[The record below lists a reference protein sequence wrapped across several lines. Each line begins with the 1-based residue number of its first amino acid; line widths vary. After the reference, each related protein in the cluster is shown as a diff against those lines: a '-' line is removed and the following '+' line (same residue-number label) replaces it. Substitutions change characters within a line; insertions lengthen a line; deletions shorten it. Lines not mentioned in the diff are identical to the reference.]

1 MKYLWVI
8 LLILVVFIL
17 QTNKIYAHQPFKII
31 KSPTDITTIDLSDA
45 SVSHAFYGEFESTD
59 EEIIFNLNNFSDNI
73 LKFSILIPDQEPE
86 NQIKENYLPELSIEK
101 LSNSENQQE
110 SIKELYK
117 ANIRSTFYEP
127 YSQMN
132 LIRVISHQET
142 LQNGSTIKVTLKSN
156 GVLRYVF
163 SVGSKEI
170 FSSVYASGNTK
181 YFNSSAQIAWYI
193 NPIYISE
200 PTSTPQELNES
211 KPTPTPE
218 ELNENK
224 PIQSAE
230 EIQSTTKTEDLF
242 IEQIDN
248 TNISENRINISTLIS
263 VFSSIILIVV
273 IVLITYK
280 YKGNKNGNN

>member
-110 SIKELYK
+110 SVKELYK

-170 FSSVYASGNTK
+170 FSSVYASGNTE
-181 YFNSSAQIAWYI
+181 YFNSSAQIAL
-193 NPIYISE
+193 S
-200 PTSTPQELNES
+200 
-211 KPTPTPE
+211 
-218 ELNENK
+218 
-224 PIQSAE
+224 
-230 EIQSTTKTEDLF
+230 
-242 IEQIDN
+242 
-248 TNISENRINISTLIS
+248 LIH
-263 VFSSIILIVV
+263 I
-273 IVLITYK
+273 
-280 YKGNKNGNN
+280 

>member
-1 MKYLWVI
+1 
-8 LLILVVFIL
+8 
-17 QTNKIYAHQPFKII
+17 
-31 KSPTDITTIDLSDA
+31 
-45 SVSHAFYGEFESTD
+45 
-59 EEIIFNLNNFSDNI
+59 
-73 LKFSILIPDQEPE
+73 
-86 NQIKENYLPELSIEK
+86 
-101 LSNSENQQE
+101 
-110 SIKELYK
+110 
-117 ANIRSTFYEP
+117 
-127 YSQMN
+127 MN

-200 PTSTPQELNES
+200 RTSTPQELNKS
-211 KPTPTPE
+211 KSTPTPE

-224 PIQSAE
+224 PIQPAE
-230 EIQSTTKTEDLF
+230 EIQSTTKTQDLF
-242 IEQIDN
+242 IEQVDRVN
-248 TNISENRINISTLIS
+248 TAQSRINISALIS
-263 VFSSIILIVV
+263 GFSFIILVVV

-280 YKGNKNGNN
+280 FKGNKNGKN

>member
-1 MKYLWVI
+1 
-8 LLILVVFIL
+8 
-17 QTNKIYAHQPFKII
+17 
-31 KSPTDITTIDLSDA
+31 
-45 SVSHAFYGEFESTD
+45 
-59 EEIIFNLNNFSDNI
+59 
-73 LKFSILIPDQEPE
+73 
-86 NQIKENYLPELSIEK
+86 
-101 LSNSENQQE
+101 
-110 SIKELYK
+110 
-117 ANIRSTFYEP
+117 
-127 YSQMN
+127 MN

-200 PTSTPQELNES
+200 PTSTPQELNEN

-224 PIQSAE
+224 PIQPAE
-230 EIQSTTKTEDLF
+230 EIQSTTKTQDLF

-263 VFSSIILIVV
+263 VFSSIIFIVV